1 MTKSASP
8 ASAPEIHVCSLS
20 AVPDTA
26 VRIKPSHLITL
37 LGPGPMADTP
47 QHMEPAN
54 HLRLVFND
62 INEPRE
68 GLIHPNEEH
77 VAAVL
82 TLARQWEQKAPLLIH
97 CWAGISRSTAS
108 ALISACAL
116 RPDIDERVFTQAVRA
131 ASRTATPN
139 RLMIA
144 IADQMLG
151 RQGRLISAVE
161 AIGQGELSTEGIPFS
176 LKLA

>member
-1 MTKSASP
+1 MTLINVNTVVERPLSVP
-8 ASAPEIHVCSLS
+8 AERHLFLGMSDIVAPMEGHILPGETQVHQLLS
-20 AVPDTA
+20 FAKKWD
-26 VRIKPSHLITL
+26 
-37 LGPGPMADTP
+37 
-47 QHMEPAN
+47 
-54 HLRLVFND
+54 
-62 INEPRE
+62 
-68 GLIHPNEEH
+68 
-77 VAAVL
+77 
-82 TLARQWEQKAPLLIH
+82 RQAPLLIH

-176 LKLA
+176 LNLA

>member
-8 ASAPEIHVCSLS
+8 VPEIHVCSLR

-26 VRIKPSHLITL
+26 ARIKPSHLITL

-47 QHMEPAN
+47 QHMKPTN

-82 TLARQWEQKAPLLIH
+82 TLARQWEQQAPLLIH
-97 CWAGISRSTAS
+97 CWAGISRSTAAAFT
-108 ALISACAL
+108 ALCA
-116 RPDIDERVFTQAVRA
+116 
-131 ASRTATPN
+131 
-139 RLMIA
+139 M
-144 IADQMLG
+144 
-151 RQGRLISAVE
+151 
-161 AIGQGELSTEGIPFS
+161 
-176 LKLA
+176 